1 MSQINSQLALYTN
14 SFGQKVFIPVIR
26 YSRGNGSKII
36 LTCLA
41 HGDEV
46 IGSMAA
52 LQLLQKVK
60 ENDNWQGELI
70 ILPCLNQAGMER
82 MSRFFEADNLYDT
95 STQNLNRL
103 FGANNPSLAG
113 QAADTILNFI
123 VNEKPNLAIDC
134 HSYAIK
140 SLVHIIL
147 DRPGG
152 KQEQNLVELASNSNI
167 PFYLEY
173 EAQTVTQQKLDFCLP
188 NQLLIRGILAFTIEL
203 GSQFGFDQQE
213 LELATQAL
221 SNLVLGTKHD
231 LYLIQNANDLKGK
244 IANRQEIKNQSNY
257 CGLFIPL
264 KPLGKNI
271 KKGETIAQIYNL
283 YGELVSTIT
292 MPTDGIVLVWS
303 KSNYTYPH
311 STLAVIVV

>member
-1 MSQINSQLALYTN
+1 MPQINSQLALYTN
-14 SFGQKVFIPVIR
+14 SFGQEVFIPIIR
-26 YSRGNGSKII
+26 YSKGAGSKII

-60 ENDNWQGELI
+60 EDSNWQGELV

-82 MSRFFEADNLYDT
+82 VSRFFEADNLYDT

-103 FGANNPSLAG
+103 YGADNKSLAG
-113 QAADTILNFI
+113 QVANTILNFI
-123 VNEKPNLAIDC
+123 INEKPNLVIDC

-152 KQEQNLVELASNSNI
+152 KQEKQLIDLAQQSQI

-173 EAQTVTQQKLDFCLP
+173 EATTVVEQKLDFCLP
-188 NQLLIRGILAFTIEL
+188 NQLLIRGLLALTVEL
-203 GSQFGFDQQE
+203 GPQFGFDQQE
-213 LELATQAL
+213 LDLATQAL
-221 SNLVLGTKHD
+221 SNLVLGTDHD
-231 LYLIQNANDLKGK
+231 LFDNQNANDLKGK
-244 IANRQEIKNQSNY
+244 IVHRQEVKNQSSF

-264 KPLGKNI
+264 KKLGQNI
-271 KKGETIAQIYNL
+271 KQGETIAEIYNL
-283 YGELVSTIT
+283 YGELVSTVT
-292 MPTDGIVLVWS
+292 MPTDGIILVWS
-303 KSNYTYPH
+303 KSNYTYPQ
-311 STLAVIVV
+311 STICVIVV